1 MIIYSISAINN
12 LFLSKIEGT
21 NELVIVAH
29 LVPKKINSNNDENPE
44 NKYTKLITEI
54 LSEITQKPKI
64 KLQQNEY
71 PTKVY
76 ILENNH
82 KIFNSKMH
90 TFCDDFKE

>member
-1 MIIYSISAINN
+1 M
-12 LFLSKIEGT
+12 
-21 NELVIVAH
+21 AH

-82 KIFNSKMH
+82 KIFNSKMNINRNLLK
-90 TFCDDFKE
+90 KEVTHYYNIKGSLLSTNNNK